1 MKATAAHKRFLAERR
16 KRLLRRRFFRDGL
29 NLGLL
34 LLALN
39 ALARNLGPLALPWCQ
54 ALALGSLVALAGI
67 DLRLPVRLRSSRE
80 LAAGL
85 GLLLGCGWGLRTAD
99 QSSVAV
105 SLVAPATLGIALV
118 LRGLGAPLR
127 GAGGYVGT
135 AAVYGLWVLVSTSVP
150 WLGDG
155 LSGISRLW
163 SQWIGETFL
172 RQPLLRRTD
181 RSGRRYSDERRLLS
195 CRGGQRTPRTPA
207 VRIKA
212 RIGNCPGARGH
223 PHRMARRAEFSGAG
237 FPGGAFP
244 NFSFKRD
251 CWCWSGCSS

>member
-1 MKATAAHKRFLAERR
+1 LKASAAHKRFLAERR
-16 KRLLRRRFFRDGL
+16 KGLLRRRFLRDGL

-39 ALARNLGPLALPWCQ
+39 ALARNLGPLALAWCQ
-54 ALALGSLVALAGI
+54 ALALGSLFALAGI
-67 DLRLPVRLRSSRE
+67 NLRLPVRLRSVRE

-105 SLVAPATLGIALV
+105 SLVAPATLGIALA

-172 RQPLLRRTD
+172 RQPLLAGPTGLGGGILMSAVCYLLVVGSARHARRSFGLRACLKIARGAAAREAHP
-181 RSGRRYSDERRLLS
+181 RSGL
-195 CRGGQRTPRTPA
+195 
-207 VRIKA
+207 
-212 RIGNCPGARGH
+212 
-223 PHRMARRAEFSGAG
+223 
-237 FPGGAFP
+237 
-244 NFSFKRD
+244 
-251 CWCWSGCSS
+251 